1 MASPPIT
8 EHRASEAQEDADRM
22 SRSSL
27 MMAWWAVLS
36 AIFYLVVAAAM
47 ARSYGTANA
56 LIGIVMSILVYSAI
70 NAVLSRF
77 AQRTGLTVAEFSRTL
92 FGRLGAL
99 VATLIFFATAL
110 YYAVFEGYVM
120 ALALSHQSGWPMAL
134 TTLVVVIVGIAL
146 IGAGVQRF
154 LDRFN
159 AWLLP
164 VYLLGMLAA
173 VWLAIDGYGYPEGWL
188 TRVPEGGAPAFGW
201 WHTFTYYMGIWVLM
215 MFTFDYARFGKDRDR
230 RFHARITFGL
240 PFYALAFGFSAVV
253 GILLDATLPT
263 AGLSE
268 AAIVMGLLELMGLAG
283 LVLVWVTQSRINT
296 ANYFLATSNL
306 ASLLGQWRPGKACYG
321 LAMALVAALAWALM
335 SADVFGYL
343 LTALAY
349 QGIFVVA
356 WVGVA
361 LSHILSRAARET
373 APASVEEDE
382 PVYRLAGLGAWAGAC
397 LVGVVLMHQPTLTSF
412 SAPATFLLAF
422 TLSRL
427 LPGGS
432 IDVAG
437 LSPSRD

>member
-1 MASPPIT
+1 
-8 EHRASEAQEDADRM
+8 
-22 SRSSL
+22 
-27 MMAWWAVLS
+27 
-36 AIFYLVVAAAM
+36 
-47 ARSYGTANA
+47 
-56 LIGIVMSILVYSAI
+56 
-70 NAVLSRF
+70 
-77 AQRTGLTVAEFSRTL
+77 
-92 FGRLGAL
+92 
-99 VATLIFFATAL
+99 
-110 YYAVFEGYVM
+110 M

-188 TRVPEGGAPAFGW
+188 TRVPEGGAPAYGW

-215 MFTFDYARFGKDRDR
+215 MFTFDYARFGKDSDR

-306 ASLLGQWRPGKACYG
+306 ASLLGQWRAG
-321 LAMALVAALAWALM
+321 
-335 SADVFGYL
+335 
-343 LTALAY
+343 
-349 QGIFVVA
+349 QGQ
-356 WVGVA
+356 
-361 LSHILSRAARET
+361 LRAGHGT
-373 APASVEEDE
+373 GGGS
-382 PVYRLAGLGAWAGAC
+382 GLGAD
-397 LVGVVLMHQPTLTSF
+397 VGRRVRL
-412 SAPATFLLAF
+412 SAHGLG
-422 TLSRL
+422 LSRHL
-427 LPGGS
+427 RGRLGRGRAESYPVPRRS
-432 IDVAG
+432 
-437 LSPSRD
+437 